1 MSEVKVMLGRR
12 NQQCSFFEAQSL
24 PHCVPADSFYGRM
37 GAVSETLF
45 RDEDLAGMYCP
56 DNGRRSIP
64 PSLLCGMTLLQFYDD
79 VSDREGVQ
87 RTMFDLRWKVALN
100 LELDYEGFDP
110 TNLVHFRQ
118 RLVEHGQE
126 RYAFERFIAV
136 GRAAGFVPDKVTL
149 LVDTTNVGGA
159 GAVQDSYTL
168 LRKGVRKLL
177 KVAGFHLPGKRQG
190 LSPESQRLVATYLEQ
205 DRKAEIDWSDA
216 QERLSQLQTLV
227 ADAEAALELVT
238 PEMDNEEVRLTGWL
252 LTKILGDD
260 IEFNEQGRPG
270 LAQGTA
276 EDRIIS
282 ITEPEM
288 RHGRKSASRR
298 FDGFKTSVATEAESE
313 LILDISD
320 MSAADGDGRE
330 LLPTIKRVEQQDL
343 TVERALADGAYPSG
357 DNLAACATYPGHP
370 VELVA
375 PLRRGPDPEV
385 DKAAFTIDLERGL
398 ITCPCEHQAVGQP
411 ARDRLGRPILKFTF
425 ARPVCAACPL
435 FETCVRSQTS
445 GRTVTTHAQERYLQA
460 ARQRQETAEFQA
472 LYPRRSRVERK
483 IAELAGHGLR
493 QTRYRGEPKRQLQ
506 RLWTGAAVNL
516 QRLFTLAE
524 AKGTDLAAVLATF
537 TPAQA
542 PAGPA

>member
-1 MSEVKVMLGRR
+1 MSEVEIMLGRR
-12 NQQCSFFEAQSL
+12 NQQRSFFEAQSL

-37 GAVSETLF
+37 GAVIETLF
-45 RDEDLAGMYCP
+45 RDEDLAGMYCA
-56 DNGRRSIP
+56 DNGRNSIP
-64 PSLLCGMTLLQFYDD
+64 PSLLCGVTLLQFYDE

-100 LELDYEGFDP
+100 LELDYGGFDP

-136 GRAAGFVPDKVTL
+136 GRAAGFLPDKVTL
-149 LVDTTNVGGA
+149 LVDTTNVEGA
-159 GAVQDSYTL
+159 GAVQDTYTL

-177 KVAGFHLPGKRQG
+177 RVAGFHLPGQRQG
-190 LSPESQRLVATYLEQ
+190 LSAESQRLVATYLEQ

-216 QERLSQLQTLV
+216 QERLKQLQTLV

-260 IEFNEQGRPG
+260 LEFNEQGRAH
-270 LAQGTA
+270 LAEGTA

-282 ITEPEM
+282 MTEPEM

-298 FDGFKTSVATEAESE
+298 FDGFKTSVATELESE
-313 LILDISD
+313 LILDITD

-330 LLPTIKRVEQQDL
+330 LLPTIKRVEAQGL

-357 DNLAACATYPGHP
+357 DNLAACAAYPGHP

-385 DKAAFTIDLERGL
+385 DKAAFTIDLEQRL
-398 ITCPCEHQAVGQP
+398 ITCPCAHQALGQA

-435 FETCVRSQTS
+435 FEACVRSQKT
-445 GRTVTTHAQERYLQA
+445 GRTVTTHAQEQYLQA
-460 ARQRQETAEFQA
+460 ARQRQETAEFQE
-472 LYPRRSRVERK
+472 LYRLRSRVERK
-483 IAELAGHGLR
+483 IAELTGHGLR
-493 QTRYRGEPKRQLQ
+493 QTRYRGQPKRQLQ

-516 QRLFTLAE
+516 KRLFTLAE

-537 TPAQA
+537 TPARA
-542 PAGPA
+542 SAGPA